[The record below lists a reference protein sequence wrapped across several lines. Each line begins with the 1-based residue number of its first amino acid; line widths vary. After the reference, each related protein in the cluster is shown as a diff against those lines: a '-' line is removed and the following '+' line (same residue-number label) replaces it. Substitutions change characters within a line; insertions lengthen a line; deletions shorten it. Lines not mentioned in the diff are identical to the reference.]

1 MIVYSNGCSH
11 TAGAC
16 IRRTKTYPHA
26 FMDYVATSIGEDN
39 YLEWEHFIK
48 PHKTT
53 LEYEKLVENHKGD
66 HLLVFNAHHG
76 KSNDKIY
83 YETIDFVMRMIR
95 MDKKPDYVLIQWSGP
110 NRRIFTPEPSN
121 SRESIQDQVYDATPW
136 DYTEKGIYF
145 ETYASKH
152 TLQLM
157 ISLQDFLKKYGIQYV
172 FIPYMELEKSPLQ
185 IETEV
190 LDLSKFTTD
199 PFVGHRNIFRFKG
212 LACDEAGHP
221 NELGNYFLLSKIL
234 EILDLEEFDKG
245 MKYWDWDIKQHMD
258 SHAGKKEGLLK
269 RYWDKLG
276 DGTILDLKNLD
287 KFKRLI

>member
-11 TAGAC
+11 TAGSC
-16 IRRTKTYPHA
+16 ISRIKTYPYA
-26 FMDYVATSIGEDN
+26 FMDYVTSPIGKSN
-39 YLEWEHFIK
+39 YKDWEHFII

-53 LEYEKLVENHKGD
+53 LEHEEIVKNHKGD

-95 MDKKPDYVLIQWSGP
+95 VDKKPDYVFIQWSGP
-110 NRRIFTPEPSN
+110 NRRVFTPNPCIDK
-121 SRESIQDQVYDATPW
+121 ESIQDQLYDATPW
-136 DYTEKGIYF
+136 DYTENGVYF

-157 ISLQDFLKKYGIQYV
+157 ISLQDFLKKYGIRYV

-190 LDLSKFTTD
+190 LDLNKFTTD
-199 PFVGHRNIFRFKG
+199 PFIGHRNVFRFKG
-212 LACDEAGHP
+212 LACDEPGHP
-221 NELGNYFLLSKIL
+221 NELGNYFLLSKIF

-245 MKYWDWDIKQHMD
+245 LSYWKWNMTEHLQRPYTIPNNPIKTF
-258 SHAGKKEGLLK
+258 
-269 RYWDKLG
+269 WDKLG
-276 DGTILDLKNLD
+276 DGISVSNIK
-287 KFKRLI
+287 KLI